1 MNYITRQNILLRLTS
16 PDTIFVLYAFFS
28 GTGIFLCLYGWS
40 LKDTVKKYLKKR
52 RGPREGISTGPQGG
66 SSGAFYVWGSGTDCF
81 WGKQLQIW
89 EGTTFAVLKYTIL

>member
-1 MNYITRQNILLRLTS
+1 MAG
-16 PDTIFVLYAFFS
+16 LYGVVIKLIIIDGIEYSRFFT
-28 GTGIFLCLYGWS
+28 GAGIFLCFHVWS
-40 LKDTVKKYLKKR
+40 LKDTVKKYPKKR
-52 RGPREGISTGPQGG
+52 RGPREGISAGPQGG

>member
-1 MNYITRQNILLRLTS
+1 MRCCFTDHTGEVEYSR
-16 PDTIFVLYAFFS
+16 FFF
-28 GTGIFLCLYGWS
+28 GAGIFLCIHTWS
-40 LKDTVKKYLKKR
+40 LKEDLKKCHKKR
-52 RGPREGISTGPQGG
+52 RGPREGISAGPQGG

>member
-1 MNYITRQNILLRLTS
+1 MFLKRGSLLEGL
-16 PDTIFVLYAFFS
+16 I
-28 GTGIFLCLYGWS
+28 
-40 LKDTVKKYLKKR
+40 KYCPEKR

-89 EGTTFAVLKYTIL
+89 EGTTFAVWKYTTFCALAQEENAYNTFKWQKKSG